1 MAFSK
6 CTFSNCTV
14 SALKGLV
21 EAPFRVAQR
30 RHFATN
36 VAREVAYVVCNEARV
51 LCLLRCTG
59 RASWSL
65 SLLRPRNEMVK
76 WVNIYRLHKAFAE
89 SSSIN

>member
-36 VAREVAYVVCNEARV
+36 VAWEVAYVVCNEARV
-51 LCLLRCTG
+51 LCLLRGTG

-65 SLLRPRNEMVK
+65 SLLRPRNE
-76 WVNIYRLHKAFAE
+76 
-89 SSSIN
+89 